1 MCLGLGLLRLLGV
14 WSIMSPWKMV
24 HGMVTVCG
32 RLCVLFVLCENC
44 IVDASIFF
52 FCNAIFCCCVFVHL
66 MILPDCASMRC
77 PFKWVVCVVCVLCEL
92 L

>member
-1 MCLGLGLLRLLGV
+1 
-14 WSIMSPWKMV
+14 
-24 HGMVTVCG
+24 
-32 RLCVLFVLCENC
+32 LCVLFVLCENC

-66 MILPDCASMRC
+66 MILPDCTSMRC
-77 PFKWVVCVVCVLCEL
+77 PLKWVVCVVCVLCEL